1 MAGKQGESMMYGIL
15 SDTVLAIGAVL
26 IIMLVCDTWYMD
38 EPGDADD

>member
-1 MAGKQGESMMYGIL
+1 MMHGIL

-38 EPGDADD
+38 QPGEGDD